1 MVEFIALVTTLGV
14 FGVIGLIT
22 WMYCKIS
29 DKIYDKKIEKAH
41 KKYPDFY
48 ELVSY
53 VRGVDKQK
61 SKLMCEVYDLK
72 KEINSKVESLVYLTK
87 NDKMALEEEIEKLR
101 QQLKE
106 LDEKIRPLDKE
117 SKELWHRV
125 EIWQKDIKSKGGK
138 IY

>member
-1 MVEFIALVTTLGV
+1 MVEFIALVITLVV

-22 WMYCKIS
+22 WMCCKIS
-29 DKIYDKKIEKAH
+29 DKIYDKKVEKAH

-48 ELVSY
+48 ELVAH
-53 VRGVDKQK
+53 VREIDRQK
-61 SKLMCEVYDLK
+61 SKLVRKVYDLK
-72 KEINSKVESLVYLTK
+72 TEINSKVTTLVYLTK

-106 LDEKIRPLDKE
+106 LDEEIRPLDEE

-125 EIWQKDIKSKGGK
+125 ETWQKNIESKGGK

>member
-1 MVEFIALVTTLGV
+1 MKELIALAITLGV
-14 FGVIGLIT
+14 FGLVGLIT
-22 WMYCKIS
+22 WVCCKIS
-29 DKIYDKKIEKAH
+29 DKIYDKKVEKAH

-48 ELVSY
+48 ELVVY

-61 SKLMCEVYDLK
+61 SKLVCEVYDLK
-72 KEINSKVESLVYLTK
+72 KDINSKVATLVYLTK
-87 NDKMALEEEIEKLR
+87 DDKMALEEEIEKLR

-106 LDEKIRPLDKE
+106 LDEKIRPLDEE

-125 EIWQKDIKSKGGK
+125 EAWQKDIEDNGGK

>member
-1 MVEFIALVTTLGV
+1 MVEFVAFVITLGV
-14 FGVIGLIT
+14 FGFVALVA
-22 WMYCKIS
+22 WACCKIS
-29 DKIYDKKIEKAH
+29 DKIYDKNAEKAL

-48 ELVSY
+48 ELVAY

-61 SKLMCEVYDLK
+61 SKLVCEVYDLK
-72 KEINSKVESLVYLTK
+72 KDINSKVATLVYLTK
-87 NDKMALEEEIEKLR
+87 DDKMALEEEIEKLR

-106 LDEKIRPLDKE
+106 LDEKIRPLDEE

-125 EIWQKDIKSKGGK
+125 EAWQKDIEDNGGK